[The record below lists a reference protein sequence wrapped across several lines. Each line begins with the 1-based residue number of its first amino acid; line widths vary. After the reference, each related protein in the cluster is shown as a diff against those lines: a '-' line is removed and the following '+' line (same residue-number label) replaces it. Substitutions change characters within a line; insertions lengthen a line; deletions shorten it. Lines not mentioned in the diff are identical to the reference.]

1 MEKQTFEEYEQK
13 RTDALE
19 AFRNFLK
26 ECSKKNFTVQQF
38 LMIGTFAEE
47 EIKRIVANVQIQT
60 TVTEDQC
67 DLHQH
72 NLKNREVRK
81 MDKKIVEAMK
91 NFAIR
96 TLNGDGD
103 IHPRSGYITGS
114 PENIKRPAGRQPAGR
129 KIKLIFSKY

>member
-26 ECSKKNFTVQQF
+26 ECSKKKFTVQQF
-38 LMIGTFAEE
+38 LMISTFAEE
-47 EIKRIVANVQIQT
+47 EIKKIVANVQIQT

-72 NLKNREVRK
+72 NLKDRRK
-81 MDKKIVEAMK
+81 KMQIKHKEAGKMNKKTAIAIV
-91 NFAIR
+91 
-96 TLNGDGD
+96 
-103 IHPRSGYITGS
+103 ITVVLAEIS
-114 PENIKRPAGRQPAGR
+114 KMLMNTTRWESTVLFM
-129 KIKLIFSKY
+129 LIFLCIQVLLKE

>member
-19 AFRNFLK
+19 AFRSFLK

-47 EIKRIVANVQIQT
+47 EIKKIVANVQIQT
-60 TVTEDQC
+60 TITEDQC
-67 DLHQH
+67 NLHQH
-72 NLKNREVRK
+72 NLKDREVRK
-81 MDKKIVEAMK
+81 MDKKIVEAMG

-96 TLNGDGD
+96 TLKGDGD
-103 IHPRSGYITGS
+103 IHPQEVAIL
-114 PENIKRPAGRQPAGR
+114 PEVLKILKGLPEDNRQAE
-129 KIKLIFSKY
+129 K

>member
-47 EIKRIVANVQIQT
+47 IKKIVANVQIQT
-60 TVTEDQC
+60 TITEDQC
-67 DLHQH
+67 DLLQH
-72 NLKNREVRK
+72 NCE
-81 MDKKIVEAMK
+81 
-91 NFAIR
+91 
-96 TLNGDGD
+96 
-103 IHPRSGYITGS
+103 
-114 PENIKRPAGRQPAGR
+114 
-129 KIKLIFSKY
+129 